1 MSPSRTFAD
10 ISHLVRPNRVA
21 VVGASDRPG
30 SLGYSTYNNVRNNS
44 VIPGG
49 AVPVNPR
56 YQTVLGDRCYP
67 RVGDVPGDP
76 IDVAIILLTADLVL
90 EAVKDCAT
98 AGVRHLVV
106 LSSGFSETGAAG
118 REQQEEMVRLAR
130 ASGMRVYGPN
140 SPGLANVADRVLLSM
155 SPVAGSDVTSGPVGL
170 VTQGGGIGRAL
181 MQWMDRGLGIGLW
194 CSPGNEAD
202 LDIAD
207 FVQHMVED
215 ERIRVIGAVVEGFS
229 EGRKF
234 LDAARRARAAGKPI
248 VILKIG
254 RSAYG
259 QKTAASHTASIAGN
273 DAVAS
278 AVFGQ
283 YGVVRVDDVDE
294 LGEALSVFSNALAVT
309 GRDVTR
315 TCVYSFSGGTA
326 SLAADLVG
334 SAGLTLA
341 TFEPATLAALIA
353 RAPAFGF
360 VDNPVDLTTKV
371 FTDGDLNRS
380 VFKLICDDPNVGSVL
395 FAVPADYGQDTVDV
409 CADAVEIA
417 RSTGTLLIPVWMSP
431 RHGGGYQVLQAA
443 GLTPIDGVYRAV
455 QALRRFAEWRD
466 GAPDAPAGGAPGPQA
481 EGQQAEGQQAEGQQ
495 AEEQRPA
502 ESTSDRALSY
512 TQAKRLLSA
521 AGVRAPL
528 ESFATSAE
536 QAAEAVDRIGTA
548 VAMKLSAPGLIHK
561 TEVGGVRVGVRGG
574 AEAAAAFEEMTSPGR
589 LARFGL
595 VADGVFVQEM
605 LAEGLD
611 LLVSAHGDEV
621 FGPVLTIGAGGVDA
635 EIDRDVAHL
644 AIPFDDRELVQA
656 LRALR
661 LWPHLAGF
669 RGRPGCDL
677 AVLARAA
684 QGIADAY
691 ISESSSVAEIE
702 VNPLR
707 VVVTEAGTT
716 CSALDIVALRRLPAP
731 TVSHPSSRPA
741 GPGLPGPACR
751 SRPASPRRGCPGLS
765 GLIDVCNN
773 EFIMIGRVM
782 RRALAADR
790 CLGRGP
796 APVEGTRHEG

>member
-1 MSPSRTFAD
+1 MSSSRTFAD
-10 ISHLVRPNRVA
+10 ISRLVRPHRVA

-44 VIPGG
+44 VIAGG

-56 YQTVLGDRCYP
+56 YETVLGDHCYP
-67 RVGDVPGDP
+67 RVSDVPGAP
-76 IDVAIILLTADLVL
+76 VDVAIILLTAERVL
-90 EAVKDCAT
+90 DAVNDCAT

-118 REQQEEMVRLAR
+118 RAQQEEMVRLAR
-130 ASGMRVYGPN
+130 AAGMRVYGPN

-194 CSPGNEAD
+194 CSPGNESD

-207 FVQHMVED
+207 FVNHMVD
-215 ERIRVIGAVVEGFS
+215 DDRIRVIGAVVEGFS

-234 LDAARRARAAGKPI
+234 LEVARRARTAGKPI

-254 RSAYG
+254 RSEYG

-278 AVFGQ
+278 AVFAQ

-294 LGEALSVFSNALAVT
+294 LGETLQLFSRALGVAD
-309 GRDVTR
+309 RDVAR

-334 SAGLTLA
+334 SAGLKLA
-341 TFEPATLAALIA
+341 TFDPQTLAALTE

-371 FTDGDLNRS
+371 FTDGDLNRA
-380 VFKLICDDPNVGSVL
+380 VFGLICNDPNVGSVL
-395 FAVPADYGQDTVDV
+395 FAMPADYEEDTVAV
-409 CADAVEIA
+409 SRDAVEIA

-431 RHGGGYQVLQAA
+431 RRGGGYQVLHAA
-443 GLTPIDGVYRAV
+443 GLTPIDSVHRAV
-455 QALRRFAEWRD
+455 KALRRFAEWRASAVAAD
-466 GAPDAPAGGAPGPQA
+466 ETAVPELGTGEARPAAAGT
-481 EGQQAEGQQAEGQQ
+481 QQALTYD
-495 AEEQRPA
+495 
-502 ESTSDRALSY
+502 ES
-512 TQAKRLLSA
+512 KKLLSA
-521 AGVRAPL
+521 VGVRTPL
-528 ESFATSAE
+528 ESFVTGAE
-536 QAAEAVDRIGTA
+536 EAAEAADWIDGPV
-548 VAMKLSAPGLIHK
+548 VMKLSAPGLIHK
-561 TEVGGVRVGVRGG
+561 TEVGGVRLGVRGG
-574 AEAAAAFEEMTSPGR
+574 ARAAAAFEEMTSPGR
-589 LARFGL
+589 LARFGV

-621 FGPVLTIGAGGVDA
+621 FGPVLTIGAGGVAA

-644 AIPFDDRELVQA
+644 AIPFDDGELVRA
-656 LRALR
+656 LRGLR
-661 LWPHLAGF
+661 LWPLLAGF
-669 RGRPGCDL
+669 RGGPPSDL
-677 AVLARAA
+677 LVLARAA
-684 QGIADAY
+684 RAIAEAY
-691 ISESSSVAEIE
+691 VSEASSIAEIE

-707 VVVTEAGTT
+707 VLVDQDGTS
-716 CSALDIVALRRLPAP
+716 CVALDIVALRRLPEPPA
-731 TVSHPSSRPA
+731 RGDGRA
-741 GPGLPGPACR
+741 GPGDSGRRRPGCA
-751 SRPASPRRGCPGLS
+751 
-765 GLIDVCNN
+765 
-773 EFIMIGRVM
+773 
-782 RRALAADR
+782 
-790 CLGRGP
+790 
-796 APVEGTRHEG
+796 

>member
-44 VIPGG
+44 LIPGG

-76 IDVAIILLTADLVL
+76 VDVAIILLTADLVL

-140 SPGLANVADRVLLSM
+140 SPGLANIADRVLLSM
-155 SPVAGSDVTSGPVGL
+155 SPVAGSDVTSGPIGL

-215 ERIRVIGAVVEGFS
+215 DRIRVIGAVVEGFS

-234 LDAARRARAAGKPI
+234 LDAARHAREAGKPI

-254 RSAYG
+254 RSEYG

-278 AVFGQ
+278 AVFTQ

-294 LGEALSVFSNALAVT
+294 LGETLSLFSSALSVT
-309 GRDVTR
+309 DRDVTR

-334 SAGLTLA
+334 SAGLKLA
-341 TFEPATLAALIA
+341 VFEPGTLAALTA

-371 FTDGDLNRS
+371 FTDSDLNRS

-395 FAVPADYGQDTVDV
+395 FAVPADYGDDTVAV
-409 CADAVEIA
+409 CTDAVEIA

-431 RHGGGYQVLQAA
+431 RRGGGYQVLQAA
-443 GLTPIDGVYRAV
+443 GLTPLDGVYRAV
-455 QALRRFAEWRD
+455 QALRRFAQWRD
-466 GAPDAPAGGAPGPQA
+466 AAPGAVAPGAVAPDAVAPDASAAGVPAPH
-481 EGQQAEGQQAEGQQ
+481 
-495 AEEQRPA
+495 AEEHRPGV
-502 ESTSDRALSY
+502 STSDRALSY
-512 TQAKRLLSA
+512 TQAKTLLSA
-521 AGVRAPL
+521 AGVRVPV

-536 QAAEAVDRIGTA
+536 QAAEAADLIGTP
-548 VAMKLSAPGLIHK
+548 VVMKLSAPGLIHK
-561 TEVGGVRVGVRGG
+561 TEVGGVRVGIRGG
-574 AEAAAAFEEMTSPGR
+574 PAAAAAFEEMTSPGR

-605 LAEGLD
+605 VSEGLD

-669 RGRPGCDL
+669 RGRPACDL
-677 AVLARAA
+677 GVLARAA
-684 QGIADAY
+684 RGIADAY
-691 ISESSSVAEIE
+691 LSESSVAEIE

-707 VVVTEAGTT
+707 VVVTEEGTT
-716 CSALDIVALRRLPAP
+716 CSALDIVALRGLAGAASPAWCAAQAPACGPRARARLPGPLAP
-731 TVSHPSSRPA
+731 AGDTVRSIRIDKCMQECIHIRRGNQA
-741 GPGLPGPACR
+741 GPGPPMNALGQGPA
-751 SRPASPRRGCPGLS
+751 A
-765 GLIDVCNN
+765 
-773 EFIMIGRVM
+773 
-782 RRALAADR
+782 
-790 CLGRGP
+790 
-796 APVEGTRHEG
+796 VEGTRHEG